1 VPARWIGQGTALVRA
16 CACGV
21 LLEGI
26 GSSERDQTPSAEGM
40 LSLPMTHKLD
50 ENSDD
55 DFEASTEL
63 NQPAGGLPVLIAN

>member
-1 VPARWIGQGTALVRA
+1 
-16 CACGV
+16 
-21 LLEGI
+21 
-26 GSSERDQTPSAEGM
+26 
-40 LSLPMTHKLD
+40 MTHKLD